1 MPRTILFICL
11 ALILAMNSSTSTAQP
26 ADLSHIRAFREID
39 DRLATSGQIAYDDIA
54 AIKAA
59 GYEVVINLATADKD
73 RNGEEG
79 FRVVEQGM
87 SYVHIPVS
95 WEAPAQRD
103 LALFFD
109 ILAQNRDRK
118 VYVHCFA
125 NMRVS
130 TFVYLYRT
138 LKEGITEEE
147 ARADLLAIWDPAS
160 LDQWKAFVDNAKVN
174 PPSSDQ

>member
-1 MPRTILFICL
+1 M
-11 ALILAMNSSTSTAQP
+11 
-26 ADLSHIRAFREID
+26 
-39 DRLATSGQIAYDDIA
+39 
-54 AIKAA
+54 
-59 GYEVVINLATADKD
+59 INLATADKD

-79 FRVVEQGM
+79 FRVVEEGM
-87 SYVHIPVS
+87 TYVHIPVS
-95 WEAPAQRD
+95 WETPAQRD

-109 ILAQNRDRK
+109 ILARNRDRK

-138 LKEGITEEE
+138 LKEGVSEEE

-160 LDQWKAFVDNAKVN
+160 LDQWKAFVDLATTD
-174 PPSSDQ
+174 PPSSGQ

>member
-1 MPRTILFICL
+1 MHPPI
-11 ALILAMNSSTSTAQP
+11 STAQP
-26 ADLSHIRAFREID
+26 ADLSHIRAFLEID

-54 AIKAA
+54 SLKAA
-59 GYEVVINLATADKD
+59 GYELVINLATADKD

-87 SYVHIPVS
+87 AYVHIPVS

-118 VYVHCFA
+118 VFVHCFA

-138 LKEGITEEE
+138 LKEGVSEEE
-147 ARADLLAIWDPAS
+147 ARTDLVAIWDPAS
-160 LDQWKAFVDNAKVN
+160 LEQWKTFVDQARTHHASIDT
-174 PPSSDQ
+174 SSSGQE

>member
-1 MPRTILFICL
+1 MLRTTLFSL
-11 ALILAMNSSTSTAQP
+11 TLLHLAMNPIAATAQP
-26 ADLSHIRAFREID
+26 ADLTHIRAFREID

-59 GYEVVINLATADKD
+59 GYEMVINLATADKE

-87 SYVHIPVS
+87 AYVHIPVS
-95 WEAPAQRD
+95 WEEPSHRD

-138 LKEGITEEE
+138 LKEGVSEEE
-147 ARADLLAIWDPAS
+147 AMADLLAIWDPAS
-160 LDQWKAFVDNAKVN
+160 LDQWKAFVDRARAD
-174 PPSSDQ
+174 PSSSGQ